1 MLENVFKER
10 QEEGNSGLPPPRS
23 RKTSPLSAALL
34 VPLFLL
40 LLVALVIYLFGW
52 ISLDRRGAVELLR
65 DTRASSGE
73 RRALTAF
80 ELSRLESYDFLPG
93 QRQQFLRETEN
104 LLHAEAGGDP
114 RVRRALAI
122 VLGRTAEPSSVPVL
136 QETAED
142 PDSET
147 QIYAL
152 WALGAIAD
160 PRALDTLI
168 EHLHSD
174 DPGVRKTAAFA
185 LGELNDSRA
194 TAPLR
199 VALQDSTPDVTWNAA
214 ISLARLGDESAVPT
228 LLAILTRE
236 VSGEDVSPG
245 QQEELRI
252 NAIRALK
259 GIPDEAVRATLRRVA
274 DSDPSPRIR
283 SEALTA
289 LEGRSPPPFR
299 PALDVAAPR

>member
-1 MLENVFKER
+1 MLEDVFKER
-10 QEEGNSGLPPPRS
+10 REEGNSGLPPVPA

-40 LLVALVIYLFGW
+40 LLVALVICLFGW
-52 ISLDRRGAVELLR
+52 ISLDRRGAFELLAE
-65 DTRASSGE
+65 TRASSGE

-80 ELSRLESYDFLPG
+80 ELSRLESYEFLPG
-93 QRQQFLRETEN
+93 QRQRFLRETES
-104 LLHAEAGGDP
+104 LLREEAGGDP

-136 QETAED
+136 LEAAED
-142 PDSET
+142 SDVET

-168 EHLHSD
+168 DQLRGE

-214 ISLARLGDESAVPT
+214 ISLARLGDESSLPT
-228 LLAILTRE
+228 LLAILDRRFGKTAA
-236 VSGEDVSPG
+236 SPT
-245 QQEELRI
+245 QQEALLI
-252 NAIRALK
+252 N
-259 GIPDEAVRATLRRVA
+259 V
-274 DSDPSPRIR
+274 IR
-283 SEALTA
+283 SLQGFHQAAVLDRLRSVANSDSSVRVRGEARLA
-289 LEGRSPPPFR
+289 LEGRAPPISG
-299 PALDVAAPR
+299 AARVHPSTN

>member
-1 MLENVFKER
+1 MLENVFKEL
-10 QEEGNSGLPPPRS
+10 QEQGNSGLPPPRS
-23 RKTSPLSAALL
+23 RKASPLSAALL
-34 VPLFLL
+34 VPLLLL

-52 ISLDRRGAVELLR
+52 ISLDRRGAFELLTE
-65 DTRASSGE
+65 TRASSGE

-80 ELSRLESYDFLPG
+80 ELSRLESYEFTPG
-93 QRQQFLRETEN
+93 QRQRFLRETEG
-104 LLHAEAGGDP
+104 LLHEEVGGDP

-122 VLGRTAEPSSVPVL
+122 VLGRTADPSSVPVL
-136 QETAED
+136 QEAAGD
-142 PDSET
+142 ADSET

-168 EHLHSD
+168 DQLRSE

-194 TAPLR
+194 KAPLR

-214 ISLARLGDESAVPT
+214 ISLARLGDENAIPT
-228 LLAILTRE
+228 LLAM
-236 VSGEDVSPG
+236 VSRQASGADLSPR
-245 QQEELRI
+245 QLEELRI

-259 GIPDEAVRATLRRVA
+259 GIPTETVRATLRRVA

-283 SEALTA
+283 SEALMT

-299 PALDVAAPR
+299 PAMDVASPR